1 MNMITSVKPYLP
13 KIQDFYKIIDAIWSR
28 NYLTNNGPVL
38 IQYEKE
44 LGQFLGTN
52 RPSVVTNGTTAL
64 QFAIRALKIE
74 NEVITTPF
82 SYVASTSSLF
92 WEKCSPIFVDID
104 ERTLNIN
111 PEKIIDKITS
121 KTSAILVTHTFG
133 NPCEIEKIQKIA
145 AQHNLKVIFDAS
157 HCFGTTYKGKSIFEY
172 GDVSTLSLHAT
183 KLVHMVEGGAVFSN
197 TPELLKRI
205 NFMRN
210 FGHDGPTKFNGV
222 GINGKNS
229 EIHAAMGLAV
239 LKEANK
245 ILEKRK
251 SDYKYYVDQLAGLNL
266 NLQTINPDGV
276 SNFSYFPIIF
286 HQEEDLIK
294 ALEFFE
300 TKNIYPRR
308 YFYPSLNKLQYLRQ
322 QTLPI
327 SEDISKRTLCLPLY
341 FQITK
346 NEQDLI
352 CETLKKSF
360 DN

>member
-1 MNMITSVKPYLP
+1 MITSVKPYLP

-38 IQYEKE
+38 NQFEKK
-44 LGQFLGTN
+44 LGQSLGTK

-64 QFAIRALKIE
+64 QFAIRALNIE
-74 NEVITTPF
+74 KEVITTPF

-92 WEKCSPIFVDID
+92 WEKCNPIFVDID
-104 ERTLNIN
+104 EKTLNIDA
-111 PEKIIDKITS
+111 EKIIEKITT

-145 AQHNLKVIFDAS
+145 TQYNLKVIYDAS

-172 GDVSTLSLHAT
+172 GHISTLSLHAT

-210 FGHDGPTKFNGV
+210 FGHDGPAKFNGV

-239 LKEANK
+239 LKEAKK

-251 SDYKYYVDQLAGLNL
+251 SDYKYYVDQLTGLNL
-266 NLQTINPDGV
+266 NMQTINADGV
-276 SNFSYFPIIF
+276 SNFSYFPVIF
-286 HQEEDLIK
+286 NQEEDLLK
-294 ALEFFE
+294 SLVFFE
-300 TKNIYPRR
+300 SKNIYPRR
-308 YFYPSLNKLQYLRQ
+308 YFYPSLNKLHYLIPQ
-322 QTLPI
+322 ILPI
-327 SEDISKRTLCLPLY
+327 SEDISKRTLCLPMY
-341 FQITK
+341 FQMTK
-346 NEQDLI
+346 NEQDLV
-352 CETLKKSF
+352 CETLIQSF
-360 DN
+360 NN

>member
-1 MNMITSVKPYLP
+1 MITSVKPYLP

-38 IQYEKE
+38 NQFEKE
-44 LGQFLGTN
+44 LGQSLGTK

-64 QFAIRALKIE
+64 QFAIRALNIQ

-92 WEKCSPIFVDID
+92 WEKCNPIFVDID
-104 ERTLNIN
+104 EKTLNIN
-111 PEKIIDKITS
+111 PEKITEKITS

-145 AQHNLKVIFDAS
+145 AQHNLKVIYDAS

-172 GDVSTLSLHAT
+172 GDISTLSLHAT

-205 NFMRN
+205 NLMRN
-210 FGHDGPTKFNGV
+210 FGHDGPAKFNGV

-239 LKEANK
+239 LQEAK
-245 ILEKRK
+245 IILEKRN
-251 SDYKYYVDQLAGLNL
+251 SDYKYYVDQLTGLNL
-266 NLQTINPDGV
+266 NLQTINADGV

-286 HQEEDLIK
+286 NQEEDLLK
-294 ALEFFE
+294 SLVLFE
-300 TKNIYPRR
+300 SKKIYPRR
-308 YFYPSLNKLQYLRQ
+308 YFYPSLNKLHYLIPQ
-322 QTLPI
+322 ILPI

-352 CETLKKSF
+352 CETLIQSF
-360 DN
+360 NY